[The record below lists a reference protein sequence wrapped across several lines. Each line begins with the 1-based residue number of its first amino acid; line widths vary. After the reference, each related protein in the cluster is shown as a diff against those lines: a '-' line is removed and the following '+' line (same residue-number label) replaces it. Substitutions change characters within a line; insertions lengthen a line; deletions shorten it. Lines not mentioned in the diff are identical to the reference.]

1 MVTKVL
7 SLYLKMKFIDSAR
20 FMSISLSNFVDNLA
34 EGIHKIKCE
43 DCDCFPEYKSV
54 RENLVKYKCL
64 SSNKDYSKKLDEE
77 LKERFKN
84 TLKFSDNDIDKNF
97 LLLI

>member
-64 SSNKDYSKKLDEE
+64 SCNKDYSKKLDEE